1 MQTRRHR
8 VVVAR
13 CTVDWMMNDH
23 DESARTVLIED
34 VDLLGTR
41 TLAVVA
47 KAIASRARWS

>member
-13 CTVDWMMNDH
+13 CTVDWMMND